1 MSKRQTTKSLNKT
14 LNKQG
19 SAMIQT
25 TIGDLICAIADAARE
40 VTVDEAELQQLT
52 EQTLADMLR
61 RACA

>member
-1 MSKRQTTKSLNKT
+1 
-14 LNKQG
+14 
-19 SAMIQT
+19 MIQT

-40 VTVDEAELQQLT
+40 VTIDEAELQQLT